1 MLWMWSGDIRF
12 QIGCQDDLGVDWVVH
27 DWVGRIR
34 IYSWRGDLIHRS
46 NLSCHHLRWEWHLHI
61 MVHQE
66 EWVQED
72 QWGDH
77 QGMEG
82 MEGVVHRS
90 MGTTMIAV
98 RLLVMVEVDMMIVV
112 HHRGLMIED
121 LLLDMEVED
130 TMIVGPHLGI
140 INVEDMVVTMMMGME
155 VIGREEDRP
164 VHPDVAGIDYRY
176 QW

>member
-1 MLWMWSGDIRF
+1 
-12 QIGCQDDLGVDWVVH
+12 
-27 DWVGRIR
+27 
-34 IYSWRGDLIHRS
+34 
-46 NLSCHHLRWEWHLHI
+46 
-61 MVHQE
+61 MVHRE

-82 MEGVVHRS
+82 VAHRS
-90 MGTTMIAV
+90 MGTTMIAG
-98 RLLVMVEVDMMIVV
+98 RLLVMVEVGMMIVV

-130 TMIVGPHLGI
+130 TMIVGLHLG
-140 INVEDMVVTMMMGME
+140 INVEDMVVTMMVGME

-164 VHPDVAGIDYRY
+164 VHRDVAGIDFKEY

>member
-1 MLWMWSGDIRF
+1 M
-12 QIGCQDDLGVDWVVH
+12 
-27 DWVGRIR
+27 
-34 IYSWRGDLIHRS
+34 IHQS
-46 NLSCHHLRWEWHLHI
+46 NLSCRRLRWEWHLHI

-90 MGTTMIAV
+90 MGTTMIADR
-98 RLLVMVEVDMMIVV
+98 RLLVMVEVGMMIVV

-130 TMIVGPHLGI
+130 TMIVGPHLVI
-140 INVEDMVVTMMMGME
+140 INVEDMVVTMMVGME

-164 VHPDVAGIDYRY
+164 VRPDEAGIDIDIEY